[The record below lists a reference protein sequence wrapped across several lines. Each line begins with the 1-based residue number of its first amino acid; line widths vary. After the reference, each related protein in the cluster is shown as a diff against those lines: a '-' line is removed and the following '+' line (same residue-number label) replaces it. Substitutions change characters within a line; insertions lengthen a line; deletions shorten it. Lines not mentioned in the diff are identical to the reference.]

1 VHGMNS
7 NLTNNA
13 KILINPSINPRVDDV
28 RRSSIRQ
35 VD

>member
-1 VHGMNS
+1 MNS

-13 KILINPSINPRVDDV
+13 KILINPSINPRVDNI
-28 RRSSIRQ
+28 RGSLIRQ